1 VATKKLEEEIQAKEY
16 NITQLENPD
25 LLSIEEIVKII
36 ESNES
41 LQSAYSN
48 YTKLDPTYLEPK
60 YGYEPIYTNI
70 TPFFKGTLDYLFYR
84 SSSKQ
89 QIEVESIFS
98 LPDRENF
105 GEGLPNLVHG
115 SDHLS
120 IAAKFNFK

>member
-1 VATKKLEEEIQAKEY
+1 
-16 NITQLENPD
+16 LENPD
-25 LLSIEEIVKII
+25 LLPIEEIVKII
-36 ESNES
+36 ESSES

-48 YTKLDPTYLEPK
+48 YTKLDPSYLEPE

-84 SSSKQ
+84 NSQKQ

-98 LPDRENF
+98 LPDRQLF
-105 GEGLPNLVHG
+105 GEGLPDLEYG

-120 IAAKFNFK
+120 IAAKFNFINKAQE